1 MLFLK
6 GHKEKTPQH
15 KTEYSI
21 DSENEL
27 KAIKKNTAAISFS
40 KEGIILDAN
49 ALFLETVGYRL
60 EQIVGKHHKIFCDEK
75 YTLSSEYKKF
85 WQDLAAGQPFHGT
98 FLRFKSDHSAVH
110 LEASYFPVID
120 DSGNVIKIL
129 KIANDI
135 SQKQKSLNDKIA
147 VLKALDT
154 SLAVIEFDPKGNI
167 LTANQNFLKTMK
179 YKFEQIQNKHHKM
192 FCDDKF
198 YKNNPNFW
206 SDLAKGKHSSG
217 RFQRFDGNGN
227 TIWLEATYNPIY
239 DEDGK
244 VYKVI
249 KFASDITDRVN
260 VAFNAVN
267 LAASTSEQTSN
278 VSTNAV
284 NILKASVKTS
294 KEIVENIKK
303 ASETG
308 EQLKL
313 QSKSIA
319 DIVVT
324 IRSIADQ
331 TNLLALNAAIEAA
344 RAGDAG
350 RGFSVVADEVRKL
363 ASNTAVATAE
373 ITDVVEKN
381 HALISEIDNTL
392 REVSG
397 TALHGR
403 ESILEVSNGLNE
415 ITKGVARFLEMV
427 ETMKP

>member
-6 GHKEKTPQH
+6 GHKEKTPPH
-15 KTEYSI
+15 KSEYSLNC
-21 DSENEL
+21 ENEL
-27 KAIKKNTAAISFS
+27 TAIKKNTAAISFT

-49 ALFLETVGYRL
+49 ELFLSTVGYRL

-75 YTLSSEYKKF
+75 YTQSSEYKKF
-85 WQDLAAGQPFHGT
+85 WADLASGQPFHGT
-98 FLRFKSDHSAVH
+98 FLRYKADHSSIH
-110 LEASYFPVID
+110 LEASYFPVVDEI
-120 DSGNVIKIL
+120 GNVVKIL

-135 SQKQKSLNDKIA
+135 TQKQKSLNDKIA

-179 YKFEQIQNKHHKM
+179 YKFEDIQNKHHKM
-192 FCDDKF
+192 FCDEKF

-239 DEDGK
+239 DEDGN

-249 KFASDITDRVN
+249 KFASDITTRVN
-260 VAFNAVN
+260 AAFNAVS
-267 LAASTSEQTSN
+267 LAAATSEQTSN
-278 VSTNAV
+278 VSSNAV
-284 NILKASVKTS
+284 SILKASVRTS

-303 ASETG
+303 ASDTG

-373 ITDVVEKN
+373 ITNVVEQN
-381 HALISEIDNTL
+381 HKLISEIDSML

-403 ESILEVSNGLNE
+403 ESIIEVSNGLNE

>member
-6 GHKEKTPQH
+6 GHKEKTPPH
-15 KTEYSI
+15 KTEYSLNC
-21 DSENEL
+21 ENEL
-27 KAIKKNTAAISFS
+27 TAIKKNTAAISFT

-49 ALFLETVGYRL
+49 ELFLSTVGYRL
-60 EQIVGKHHKIFCDEK
+60 EQVVGKHHKIFCDEK
-75 YTLSSEYKKF
+75 YTQSSEYKKF
-85 WQDLAAGQPFHGT
+85 WADLASGQPFNGT
-98 FLRFKSDHSAVH
+98 FLRYKADHSSIH
-110 LEASYFPVID
+110 LEASYFPVVDEI
-120 DSGNVIKIL
+120 GNVVKIL

-135 SQKQKSLNDKIA
+135 TQKQKSLNDKIA

-179 YKFEQIQNKHHKM
+179 YKFEDIQNKHHKM
-192 FCDDKF
+192 FCDEKF

-249 KFASDITDRVN
+249 KFASDITTRVN
-260 VAFNAVN
+260 AAFNAVS
-267 LAASTSEQTSN
+267 LAAATSEQTSN
-278 VSTNAV
+278 VSSNAV
-284 NILKASVKTS
+284 SILKASVRTS

-303 ASETG
+303 ASDTG

-373 ITDVVEKN
+373 ITNVVEQN
-381 HALISEIDNTL
+381 HKLISEIDSML

-403 ESILEVSNGLNE
+403 ESIIEVSNGLNE